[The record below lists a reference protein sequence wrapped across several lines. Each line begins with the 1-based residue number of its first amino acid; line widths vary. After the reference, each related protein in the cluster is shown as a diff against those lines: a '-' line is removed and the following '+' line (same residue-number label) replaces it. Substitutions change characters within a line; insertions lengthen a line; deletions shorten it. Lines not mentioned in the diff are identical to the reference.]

1 VTAAAL
7 ALAVAALI
15 GGGPLAVRL
24 RAGTRHARAWPAHR
38 PVRES
43 APVHDPLGGASALDL
58 FAVCLSSGMA
68 VSTAARAT
76 APSAP
81 PALARILGRAADL
94 LALGAD
100 PATAWAPPAGDV
112 DEQSR
117 ALLRLARRSAASGAA
132 LADSV
137 AELAVESRH
146 DAARAAD
153 AAAERAGVVIA
164 GPLGVC
170 FLPAFICLGVVPVV
184 AGLAGDVLT
193 SGLL

>member
-1 VTAAAL
+1 
-7 ALAVAALI
+7 
-15 GGGPLAVRL
+15 
-24 RAGTRHARAWPAHR
+24 
-38 PVRES
+38 
-43 APVHDPLGGASALDL
+43 
-58 FAVCLSSGMA
+58 MA
-68 VSTAARAT
+68 VSSAARAT

-81 PALARILGRAADL
+81 PPLARILGRAADL

-100 PATAWAPPAGDV
+100 PVTAWAPPTGDDV
-112 DEQSR
+112 DDQCR
-117 ALLRLARRSAASGAA
+117 ALLRLARRSAASGAV

-184 AGLAGDVLT
+184 AGLADDVFT

>member
-1 VTAAAL
+1 MGRALHDADAGARALFAEADAVLGYPLSKICFEGPEEALTATANAQPAILTVSIAALGFLRARTAAA
-7 ALAVAALI
+7 
-15 GGGPLAVRL
+15 PL
-24 RAGTRHARAWPAHR
+24 
-38 PVRES
+38 RE
-43 APVHDPLGGASALDL
+43 
-58 FAVCLSSGMA
+58 
-68 VSTAARAT
+68 
-76 APSAP
+76 
-81 PALARILGRAADL
+81 
-94 LALGAD
+94 LGAD

-112 DEQSR
+112 DEQCR

-164 GPLGVC
+164 GPLGIC

-184 AGLAGDVLT
+184 AGLAGNVFSSVL
-193 SGLL
+193 L